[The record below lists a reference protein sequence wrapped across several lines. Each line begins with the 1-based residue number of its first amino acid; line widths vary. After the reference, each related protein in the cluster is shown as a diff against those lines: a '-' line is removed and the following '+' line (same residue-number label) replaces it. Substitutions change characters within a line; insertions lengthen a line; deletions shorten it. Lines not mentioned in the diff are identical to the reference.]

1 MKKSYSKT
9 YFSRRSFIGSASAS
23 AFAFN
28 FFPKSV
34 FGANDRIAF
43 AGIGIGGKG
52 SGDIDQAGNLGDVVA
67 ICDIDLGNLDAKG
80 QKFPKAKKYKDF
92 RKMLEEMHTEIDAV
106 TISTPDHTHAPAG
119 LMAMSLGKHVYCQKP
134 LTHSIYE
141 ARRMGQVARQYK
153 VATQMGNQGTASDGL
168 RQGVEVIQSGAIG
181 AVREVHV
188 WTNRPV
194 WPQSPDITARPAES
208 MAVPNHVDW
217 YLFLGPAPDRPYH
230 NAYHPFKWRGWWD
243 FGTGAIGDMSCHTAN
258 LAFMALRLGH
268 PLSIEAL
275 DHGPINQETFPAWAT
290 TRTEFGARGTMPPVS
305 YFWYEGKYPDGK
317 KNLPPKELFHGQK
330 PTDSGSLL
338 VGDKGVLYSPN
349 DYGSDWKLLPEG
361 EFKDFQAPEAWIPRI
376 GGGDQAMKNEWVEAM
391 KGGKPAMSNFDYASQ
406 MTEAILLGNAALK
419 VDSKIQWDSTHLK
432 ATNMDISDLIQREY
446 RPGWMI

>member
-1 MKKSYSKT
+1 MKKTYSKT
-9 YFSRRSFIGSASAS
+9 YVSRRSFLGTASAS

-34 FGANDRIAF
+34 FGANERIAF
-43 AGIGIGGKG
+43 AGIGVGGKG

-67 ICDIDLGNLDAKG
+67 ICDIDLGHLDAKA

-134 LTHSIYE
+134 LTHSVYE
-141 ARRMGQVARQYK
+141 ARRMGQAARQYN
-153 VATQMGNQGTASDGL
+153 VTTQMGNQGTASDGL
-168 RQGVEVIQSGAIG
+168 RKGVEVIQSGAIG
-181 AVREVHV
+181 PVREVHV

-194 WPQSPDITARPAES
+194 WPQAPSITARPPEA

-258 LAFMALRLGH
+258 LAFMALKLGH

-275 DHGPINQETFPAWAT
+275 DHGPINQETFPAWV
-290 TRTEFGARGTMPPVS
+290 P
-305 YFWYEGKYPDGK
+305 
-317 KNLPPKELFHGQK
+317 
-330 PTDSGSLL
+330 
-338 VGDKGVLYSPN
+338 
-349 DYGSDWKLLPEG
+349 
-361 EFKDFQAPEAWIPRI
+361 
-376 GGGDQAMKNEWVEAM
+376 
-391 KGGKPAMSNFDYASQ
+391 
-406 MTEAILLGNAALK
+406 
-419 VDSKIQWDSTHLK
+419 
-432 ATNMDISDLIQREY
+432 
-446 RPGWMI
+446 